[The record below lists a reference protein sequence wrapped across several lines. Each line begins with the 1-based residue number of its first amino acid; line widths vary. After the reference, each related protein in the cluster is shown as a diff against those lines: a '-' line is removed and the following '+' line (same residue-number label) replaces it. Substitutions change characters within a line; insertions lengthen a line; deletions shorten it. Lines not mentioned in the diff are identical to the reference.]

1 MITPSAS
8 LIFLS
13 PIECV
18 RKGKKNGIVKE
29 KEKKRKK
36 KERKKKGGDLRQNE
50 CGFDCQKVYQ
60 QLLPTLTKELSVH
73 LKQIKKVEAQKKK

>member
-29 KEKKRKK
+29 KEKKKK
-36 KERKKKGGDLRQNE
+36 KERKKVVICVKMSVVSTAKKCTSSYYQPL
-50 CGFDCQKVYQ
+50 QKNCLY
-60 QLLPTLTKELSVH
+60 
-73 LKQIKKVEAQKKK
+73 I